1 MMSSVKVSSGVR
13 FAERAVV
20 RKSIPVDEDKV
31 SFLEKAP
38 AFALTPDFFNMGLLD
53 ENGSYC
59 QLKGFDGNCAII
71 DRYERIAGK
80 YETERQH
87 VDYEWAAKQMLTMAQ
102 AELDEVKNNEMSS
115 INEAGFCFDT
125 TSSQCDKET
134 KREVLAELKERIS
147 ILEESLLFYNGNM
160 SEVEKEMNL
169 PYRCGCK
176 LGDTIFE
183 FVSYRA
189 DLGATPYILEDIS
202 RRGRNKRLFAVSF
215 DSLLKRAMAFADE
228 EDCSDIDF
236 KKVKEMKAISDVE
249 DINLGAEEDGQ
260 ILLFA

>member
-1 MMSSVKVSSGVR
+1 MMSSVKISSGVR
-13 FAERAVV
+13 FAKRAVV

-31 SFLEKAP
+31 AFLEKAP

-80 YETERQH
+80 YEADRRH
-87 VDYEWAAKQMLTMAQ
+87 VDYEWAAKQMLAMAQ
-102 AELDEVKNNEMSS
+102 AEMDEIKNNEMSS
-115 INEAGFCFDT
+115 INDAGFCFDI
-125 TSSQCDKET
+125 SSSPCDKET
-134 KREVLAELKERIS
+134 KREILAELKERIS

-176 LGDTIFE
+176 LGDTVFE

-189 DLGATPYILEDIS
+189 DMKNTPYILENIS
-202 RRGRNKRLFAVSF
+202 KREGRRLYAVSF

-228 EDCSDIDF
+228 EGCSDIDF
-236 KKVKEMKAISDVE
+236 KSVKEMKVVSDVE
-249 DINLGAEEDGQ
+249 EINLGTEEDGQ